1 MERKVKKIVLA
12 YSGGLDTSI
21 ILKWLVKKYNAEVIA
36 FVANIGQKEDFR
48 LIEEKAFKTGA
59 SKVYIKDLREEFVRD
74 YIFKIIKA
82 NAVYESKYLL
92 GTAIA
97 RPLIAKH
104 QVEVAKIENAD
115 ALAHG
120 ATGKGNDQVRFELT
134 YKALAPDLKII
145 APWRKWEFKGREE
158 LINFA
163 IENKIPVPA
172 SKEKPYS
179 SDANLFH
186 ISYESGILEN
196 IEMEPDEDM
205 FTMTKSIDK
214 TPDKPLYIS
223 IEFENGVP
231 IGIDGKKMSPVEILE
246 KLNSIGSEYGIGRV
260 DMVENRLVG
269 IKNRGVYETP
279 GGTILHIAH
288 KELESI
294 TLDRETMHFKEIIAL
309 KYAELVYYGQWF
321 TILRKALDSFIDF
334 TQKYV
339 TGSIKLKLYKGNVM
353 IAGRK
358 SPYSLYNSQLATFEK
373 EEIYNQKDAEGF
385 INLFGLQIKYG
396 QKDLIE

>member
-36 FVANIGQKEDFR
+36 FVANIGQKEDFK

-104 QVEVAKIENAD
+104 QVEIAKIENAD

-145 APWRKWEFKGREE
+145 APWREWEFKGREE

-339 TGSIKLKLYKGNVM
+339 TGSIKLKLYKGNAM

-358 SPYSLYNSQLATFEK
+358 SPYSLYNPQLATFEK

-396 QKDLIE
+396 QKDFIE